1 MQHAINKYIAI
12 LTFLL
17 AITGSLISQTPFLL
31 ESGYDQIFKL
41 IWVLPFCYMC
51 FTAPQTYLSN
61 KLQPFYLFVLVFAL
75 YCFTC
80 QMFTGR
86 QYLNEDLYNIAI
98 SLMMTMVSYNF
109 WLHHG
114 SQRVMQAIAFIM
126 LIGGLCLSVVIYI
139 SFLSTAD
146 ITSNTY
152 AYGEKNSI
160 AQILLC
166 CGYLSLIFITPSN
179 KLLRWSCW
187 LIVLIIFIVM
197 AMNRSRATLLSACYI
212 IYYYVFH
219 SNNKKLKVWIITL
232 SLLSIGYLTISSNAY
247 ELIMNG
253 IILGGR
259 DATDINSLSSNRVIL
274 FAIALQRI
282 PQHPWLGSGDYYVD
296 CMPLN
301 ILTQYGIWGL
311 VIVLIFLYYIFKT
324 LSKLKRTDPTST
336 IAYIVFMAFIVN
348 ALFEARPPFGPGIKC
363 FFVWLLIGISFAT
376 SQRQTPDK
384 HYLSN

>member
-1 MQHAINKYIAI
+1 MQHAVNRYIAI

-17 AITGSLISQTPFLL
+17 AITGSLISQTPSLL

-41 IWVLPFCYMC
+41 IWVLPFGYMC

-61 KLQPFYLFVLVFAL
+61 KLLPFYLFTFVFGL

-80 QMFTGR
+80 QIFTGR

-98 SLMMTMVSYNF
+98 SLMMTMVSYSF

-126 LIGGLCLSVVIYI
+126 LIGGLGLSVVIYLN
-139 SFLSTAD
+139 FLQNAD

-152 AYGEKNSI
+152 AYDEKNSI

-179 KLLRWSCW
+179 KLLRWGSW
-187 LIVLIIFIVM
+187 LIVLIIFVVM

-212 IYYYVFH
+212 IYYYIFH
-219 SNNKKLKVWIITL
+219 SNNNKLKLWIIVL
-232 SLLSIGYLTISSNAY
+232 SVLFIGYLAISSNAY
-247 ELIMNG
+247 ELIMKG

-259 DATDINSLSSNRVIL
+259 DATDMNSLSSNRLIL
-274 FAIALQRI
+274 FTIALQRI

-301 ILTQYGIWGL
+301 MLTQYGVWGL
-311 VIVLIFLYYIFKT
+311 TIVLIFLYYIFKT
-324 LSKLKRTDPTST
+324 LLKSRPIHPITT
-336 IAYIVFMAFIVN
+336 IAYIIFMAFIIN
-348 ALFEARPPFGPGIKC
+348 ALFEARPPFGPGVKC
-363 FFVWLLIGISFAT
+363 FFVWLLLGISLAI
-376 SQRQTPDK
+376 SQRQPFGN
-384 HYLSN
+384 HQLSN

>member
-1 MQHAINKYIAI
+1 MQHAVNRYIAI

-17 AITGSLISQTPFLL
+17 AITGSLISQTPSLL

-41 IWVLPFCYMC
+41 IWVLPFGYMC

-61 KLQPFYLFVLVFAL
+61 KLLPFYLFTFVFGL

-80 QMFTGR
+80 QIFTGR

-98 SLMMTMVSYNF
+98 SLMMTMVSYSF

-114 SQRVMQAIAFIM
+114 SQRIMQAIAFIM
-126 LIGGLCLSVVIYI
+126 LIGGLGLSVVIYFN
-139 SFLSTAD
+139 FLQSAD

-152 AYGEKNSI
+152 AYGEKNSF

-179 KLLRWSCW
+179 KLLRWGCW
-187 LIVLIIFIVM
+187 LIVLIIFVVM
-197 AMNRSRATLLSACYI
+197 AMNRSRATLLSAAYI
-212 IYYYVFH
+212 IYYYIFH

-363 FFVWLLIGISFAT
+363 FFVWLLIGISFAI

>member
-41 IWVLPFCYMC
+41 IWVLPFCYMF

-61 KLQPFYLFVLVFAL
+61 KLLPFYLFVLVFAL

-98 SLMMTMVSYNF
+98 SLMMTMVSYNI

-114 SQRVMQAIAFIM
+114 SQRVMQAITFIM

-219 SNNKKLKVWIITL
+219 SNNKKLKVWIIML

-311 VIVLIFLYYIFKT
+311 IIVLIFLYYIFKT

-348 ALFEARPPFGPGIKC
+348 ALFEARPPFGPGVKC
-363 FFVWLLIGISFAT
+363 FFVWLLIGISFAI